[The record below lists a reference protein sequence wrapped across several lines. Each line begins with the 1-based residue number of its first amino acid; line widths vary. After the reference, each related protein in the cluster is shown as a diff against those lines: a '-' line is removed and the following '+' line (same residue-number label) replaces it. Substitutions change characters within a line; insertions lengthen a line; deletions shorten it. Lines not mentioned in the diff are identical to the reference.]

1 MRRLVVLAV
10 LTLAA
15 CTEAGNTLAPP
26 MDRFFYPSGLALTPT
41 ASGNQ
46 ALLVASANFD
56 LHYAFDSGATV
67 LSVDPRPASEGGSA
81 RPGGGALVKH
91 GAGARI
97 SSFTG
102 PLAVA
107 DATTCPGDL
116 ANPGFGTAT
125 HPATA
130 LITSRYANRLYL
142 LPIGADGAV
151 EPCGGPE
158 CSLPLDPR
166 LLDAGSVTV
175 TCRADGAR
183 RTAWISYLRAPQL
196 TTATGGVVSPG
207 TAWLSEV
214 DLENPAGA
222 MRTIPLAFGAVADA
236 AYDAASDRLFAVG
249 GSSTFTAPVFV
260 LNLRPCRPGDA
271 TCPAPGFVATDLY
284 GSLRGSDLTSIALSN
299 QQAGRGRRAYVT
311 ARVYDADIALAGGYR
326 PASDIAGVLMVL
338 DIEENGG
345 GRPALRLLSVVEVG
359 LGPGK
364 VAVLPPRPVHA
375 DGTPRGD
382 LVVITNS
389 VDGVVT
395 VYDDDLGA
403 VVRVLPLDERTG
415 RPEAGRVPYALVVDP
430 HLRGTGAEVF
440 VRAYVASFR
449 QDMLSLVDVPLL
461 NPGAAAIYK
470 EGGQP
475 AVIGTVTP

>member
-1 MRRLVVLAV
+1 
-10 LTLAA
+10 
-15 CTEAGNTLAPP
+15 
-26 MDRFFYPSGLALTPT
+26 
-41 ASGNQ
+41 
-46 ALLVASANFD
+46 
-56 LHYAFDSGATV
+56 
-67 LSVDPRPASEGGSA
+67 
-81 RPGGGALVKH
+81 
-91 GAGARI
+91 
-97 SSFTG
+97 
-102 PLAVA
+102 
-107 DATTCPGDL
+107 
-116 ANPGFGTAT
+116 
-125 HPATA
+125 
-130 LITSRYANRLYL
+130 
-142 LPIGADGAV
+142 
-151 EPCGGPE
+151 
-158 CSLPLDPR
+158 
-166 LLDAGSVTV
+166 
-175 TCRADGAR
+175 
-183 RTAWISYLRAPQL
+183 
-196 TTATGGVVSPG
+196 
-207 TAWLSEV
+207 
-214 DLENPAGA
+214 